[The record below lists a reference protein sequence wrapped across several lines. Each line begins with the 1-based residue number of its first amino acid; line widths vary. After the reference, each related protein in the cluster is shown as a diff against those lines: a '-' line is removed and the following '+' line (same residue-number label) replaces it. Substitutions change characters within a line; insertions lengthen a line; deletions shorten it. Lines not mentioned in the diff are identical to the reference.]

1 MSHQCYVFKCFHN
14 LGLEYCYGTLV
25 PLDLNTKLPFNMGV
39 PLVDPT
45 YYHITMGKFLHFKN
59 ILFLDIAF
67 VVGFD
72 SWFITTPQHPHIDVA
87 PHIFC
92 YLKSHPS
99 LVIHYKGVVGKL
111 IRHLSCSN
119 SDFVGDVE
127 GQRFTLG
134 FVFSLGSG
142 PISWSCKLAN

>member
-1 MSHQCYVFKCFHN
+1 MFSNVFTILDWKIVMALWFPWISTPNCPLIWVFHQ
-14 LGLEYCYGTLV
+14 LT
-25 PLDLNTKLPFNMGV
+25 PLI
-39 PLVDPT
+39 
-45 YYHITMGKFLHFKN
+45 ITMGKFLHFEN
-59 ILFLDIAF
+59 ILCLDIVF
-67 VVGFD
+67 VVGFV
-72 SWFITTPQHPHIDVA
+72 SWFIIAPQHPHIDMA
-87 PHIFC
+87 PHIFY

-142 PISWSCKLAN
+142 PISWSCKLAS